1 MNKKALV
8 LGATGLVGSELLQQ
22 ILADDWFAEV
32 LVFVRRPIGISHTKL
47 KEEII
52 DFDKPETWAEKV
64 KGDVLFS
71 AFGTTIKKAGSK
83 EVQWK
88 IDYTYQYQMAQAAQR
103 NGVPA
108 MVLVSSAGA
117 SVNSNIF
124 YSRMKGELDR
134 DIKALGFERF
144 TILKPS
150 ILAGNRNEKRAG
162 ESVGL
167 VIGKLL
173 GIIPYLNRYK
183 SIPAATVAKAMIQAS
198 KLSEPFAE
206 YQLLEVFKLS
216 EIK

>member
-1 MNKKALV
+1 MVKKALI

-22 ILADDWFAEV
+22 LLNDDYFSQVVV
-32 LVFVRRPIGISHTKL
+32 LTRRSIGITHPKL

-52 DFDKPETWAEKV
+52 DFDKPESWQDKV

-71 AFGTTIKKAGSK
+71 AFGTTIKTAGSK
-83 EVQWK
+83 AAQWK
-88 IDYTYQYQMAQAAQR
+88 IDYTYQYQMAMAAR
-103 NGVPA
+103 TNGVPA

-117 SVNSNIF
+117 SPNSRIF

-150 ILAGNRNEKRAG
+150 ILAGNRKEKRAG

-167 VIGKLL
+167 VLGKLI
-173 GIIPYLNRYK
+173 GIIPYLIRYRA
-183 SIPAATVAKAMIQAS
+183 IPASVVAKAMVNAS
-198 KLSEPFAE
+198 KSDKAFGE
-206 YQLLEVFKLS
+206 YQLLEVFGLAK
-216 EIK
+216 